1 MKIAILLAGPYR
13 GNQSIIESH
22 YDFIGKYDTYVS
34 CLEHYKNDWENSN
47 WQITEIYKTP
57 FVNITETNWF
67 KYRDDGAGQSGF
79 WQFWNLRSVIK
90 NTPKKYD
97 FYIKSRSDLEI
108 QSKLD
113 IDFTKLDSK
122 TLYSSAH
129 SFHKG
134 IWDGYWL
141 NDEFY
146 IGSEYVMDIVSNF
159 VTDYYKTANRH
170 SLNAAEPTGVG
181 SNENSLRNFL
191 AENGIEIDKIDNLKY
206 SKNNNGITLPSGY
219 VEFQLE
225 KI

>member
-34 CLEHYKNDWENSN
+34 CLEHYKKDWENSN
-47 WQITEIYKTP
+47 WQVTEIYETP
-57 FVNITETNWF
+57 AVNIKETNWF

-79 WQFWNLRSVIK
+79 WQFWNLRSVIN

-97 FYIKSRSDLEI
+97 FYIKSRSDLKI

-129 SFHKG
+129 SFHRG
-134 IWDGYWL
+134 MWGDDWL

-146 IGSEYVMDIVSNF
+146 VGSEYVMNVISNF
-159 VTDYYKTANRH
+159 VTDYYNTNRH
-170 SLNAAEPTGVG
+170 TLNEPTA
-181 SNENSLRNFL
+181 SNERNLLNFL
-191 AENGIEIDKIDNLKY
+191 LENDIQIDKIHNLKY
-206 SKNNNGITLPSGY
+206 SKDNNGINIPSGY
-219 VEFQLE
+219 VQFQLE